1 MSQQVWMIHVKD
13 LTKVLV
19 DRSQDV
25 KMDLYAMVLD
35 SLEFQ
40 EQVIPVNFLSQ
51 KACSS
56 NAGLIQNAILDLNA
70 VMGGIL
76 FQLMSTLDMFA
87 NIYLVRKA
95 TIVWRIGNQTVM

>member
-1 MSQQVWMIHVKD
+1 MIRVKD

-19 DRSQDV
+19 DHSQDV
-25 KMDLYAMVLD
+25 RMDLYAMVLD
-35 SLEFQ
+35 RLEFQ

-56 NAGLIQNAILDLNA
+56 NAALIQNAILDSNA

-76 FQLMSTLDMFA
+76 FQLVSILDMFA
-87 NIYLVRKA
+87 NINLVRRV